1 MKSRRSAVPVEMR
14 RVHGRFERWRNSHVG
29 RQPIPERLWR
39 AATDLAKEHG
49 VCRTAEVLRLE
60 YGKLRR
66 LAESAGGRRRAST
79 TKASRTSFVELMA
92 PPAMGGLEC
101 LIELEGRRGK
111 LRIQWKG
118 TTAPDLAS
126 LSRTLWEPA

>member
-1 MKSRRSAVPVEMR
+1 MISRRSAVPVEMR
-14 RVHGRFERWRNSHVG
+14 KVHGRFERWRKSHVG

-39 AATDLAKEHG
+39 AATELANEHG
-49 VCRTAEVLRLE
+49 VCRTAEILHLE

-66 LAESAGGRRRAST
+66 LAESAGPRRRAST
-79 TKASRTSFVELMA
+79 AKAPRTSFVELMA
-92 PPAMGGLEC
+92 PPALGGLEC

-118 TTAPDLAS
+118 ATAPDLAS
-126 LSRTLWEPA
+126 LSRTFWESA

>member
-1 MKSRRSAVPVEMR
+1 MARRSAVPMEMR
-14 RVHGRFERWRNSHVG
+14 KVYGRLERWRKSHVG
-29 RQPIPERLWR
+29 RLPIPERLWR
-39 AATDLAKEHG
+39 AAAELANEQG
-49 VCRTAEVLRLE
+49 VGRTAQVLRLE

-66 LAESAGGRRRAST
+66 LAESTGRSRRVGT
-79 TKASRTSFVELMA
+79 PKTPRTSFVELLT

-101 LIELEGRRGK
+101 LIELEGPRGK

-126 LSRTLWEPA
+126 LGRSLWESA